1 MKTLLFRKISL
12 LSIVDFINDATASLL
27 LTALQ
32 TNGSFVR
39 FYQIAIIQY
48 TRMSNY
54 NIMIKVTNRK
64 YD

>member
-1 MKTLLFRKISL
+1 M
-12 LSIVDFINDATASLL
+12 DFINDATASLL